1 MGELTMLGVRK
12 AARLWVA
19 AAVALSLAAGPVA
32 AQITIP
38 ETPPEEAPETEATA
52 PSFVLELNR
61 LEPAENA
68 CRVTFVA
75 TNGLGAP
82 LDKIALEFVLF
93 DAQGLVDRIT
103 VFDFGAVPDGK
114 TIARQFVLSDMDC
127 ANVGRI
133 LINAVSACEGAG
145 FEAGACLNALA
156 PGSKTEIQF
165 GL

>member
-1 MGELTMLGVRK
+1 MQRIRIGVGERARRFAGGV
-12 AARLWVA
+12 LVC
-19 AAVALSLAAGPVA
+19 AGIGMAPAA
-32 AQITIP
+32 AQIAIP
-38 ETPPEEAPETEATA
+38 ETLAAPAA
-52 PSFVLELNR
+52 QRFALELNR

-75 TNGLGAP
+75 TNALGAA

-114 TIARQFVLSDMDC
+114 TIARQFVLADMDC

-133 LINAVSACEGAG
+133 LVNAVSACEGAG
-145 FEAGACLNALA
+145 VEANACLSALA
-156 PGSKTEIQF
+156 PASKTDIEF